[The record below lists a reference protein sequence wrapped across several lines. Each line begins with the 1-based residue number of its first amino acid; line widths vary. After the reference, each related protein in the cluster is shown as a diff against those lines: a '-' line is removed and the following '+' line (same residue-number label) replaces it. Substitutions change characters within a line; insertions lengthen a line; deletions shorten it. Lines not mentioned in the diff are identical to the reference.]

1 MLTSIPMIL
10 IISTV
15 LGFLAGLGI
24 GGGSLLVLWLSFVM
38 GLDPVTIRGINL
50 LFFLPSAIIA
60 ICFRWKQGSIKW
72 KKILPAI
79 IAGCVSAFL
88 FSWLGGY
95 FEANIL
101 KKFFGIVLILT
112 GVKELC
118 YRPRKLR

>member
-112 GVKELC
+112 GVKEVC

>member
-95 FEANIL
+95 FKANIL

>member
-1 MLTSIPMIL
+1 MLTSMPMIL

-79 IAGCVSAFL
+79 IVGCVSAFL

-95 FEANIL
+95 FKANIL